1 MRCVLRSVMITVYAL
16 QEPQQG
22 TAHAV
27 EVALP
32 HIPNDVTTVLV
43 LYSDTPLLTTET
55 LASLLAMHATQRAK
69 MTLLTARA
77 RRSR

>member
-1 MRCVLRSVMITVYAL
+1 MKCVPRSAMNHIYAL

-55 LASLLAMHATQRAK
+55 LASLLAMHRDAACKDHVADRTS
-69 MTLLTARA
+69 